1 MKAWRT
7 TISDDT
13 KNSALARDCSNAKRY
28 CEISLGLSTPK
39 FFLVCYML
47 VHVEI
52 GRTVR
57 WGTHIF
63 LVHGG
68 DGREVDCKH

>member
-47 VHVEI
+47 VPVE
-52 GRTVR
+52 
-57 WGTHIF
+57 
-63 LVHGG
+63 
-68 DGREVDCKH
+68 REVGLCAGALTSSSSMEVMAAK